1 MDILSG
7 DESDDGS
14 SESSGLLEAARQ
26 LVPAAATGRG
36 NILPRGAVRPEYAG
50 GDDKM
55 FYIIDGQWGIVLVKD
70 VMPSGSDAPRPVPCN
85 SKTARSKRAVPVDDR
100 SPALPN
106 ESETMF
112 HIIDGQWGTVL
123 VKDVMPALKTP
134 ARNETTPALAKRK
147 ASVHVPYNRSPC
159 GRMQIIE
166 GQYASI
172 QPGTTE
178 VKFE

>member
-14 SESSGLLEAARQ
+14 SESSGLLEVARK

-70 VMPSGSDAPRPVPCN
+70 VMP
-85 SKTARSKRAVPVDDR
+85 
-100 SPALPN
+100 
-106 ESETMF
+106 
-112 HIIDGQWGTVL
+112 
-123 VKDVMPALKTP
+123 ALKTP

-147 ASVHVPYNRSPC
+147 APVHVPYNRSPC

>member
-1 MDILSG
+1 
-7 DESDDGS
+7 
-14 SESSGLLEAARQ
+14 
-26 LVPAAATGRG
+26 
-36 NILPRGAVRPEYAG
+36 
-50 GDDKM
+50 M
-55 FYIIDGQWGIVLVKD
+55 FYIIDGQWGI
-70 VMPSGSDAPRPVPCN
+70 
-85 SKTARSKRAVPVDDR
+85 
-100 SPALPN
+100 
-106 ESETMF
+106 
-112 HIIDGQWGTVL
+112 VL

-147 ASVHVPYNRSPC
+147 APVHVPYNRSPC

>member
-1 MDILSG
+1 
-7 DESDDGS
+7 
-14 SESSGLLEAARQ
+14 
-26 LVPAAATGRG
+26 
-36 NILPRGAVRPEYAG
+36 
-50 GDDKM
+50 M
-55 FYIIDGQWGIVLVKD
+55 FYIIDGQWGIVLVKDVMPSGSDAPRPVSDIKSSLSDESDEKMFHIIDGQWGTVLVKD

-100 SPALPN
+100 SPALSN